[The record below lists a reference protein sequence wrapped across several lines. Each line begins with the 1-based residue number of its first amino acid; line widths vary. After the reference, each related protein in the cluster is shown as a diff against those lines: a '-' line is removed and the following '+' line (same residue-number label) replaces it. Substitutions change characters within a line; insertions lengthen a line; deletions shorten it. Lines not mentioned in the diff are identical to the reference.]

1 LFPLILIYNKGNLFK
16 KNTLFSTFRKQEIF
30 GITLLYFC
38 KKENMILLEITM
50 QDMQTIIIILGIV
63 VVLVLGTIVYLM
75 TEFKAL
81 KSTVD
86 QKRPVAADNS
96 QLRLQAYE
104 RLTLLTDRISLKNL
118 VTRMHDTQ
126 FTARELAAGLI
137 ETIRTEYEHN
147 ITQQNYVNPE
157 VWKAVTNLK
166 EQNIYIINELTA
178 TLPPQATAL
187 DCSRAILQYAT
198 TENAELSSIV
208 LNAIQYEVK
217 KQ

>member
-63 VVLVLGTIVYLM
+63 VVLVLG
-75 TEFKAL
+75 
-81 KSTVD
+81 TVD

-217 KQ
+217 KLI